1 MFTDKFQTC
10 AGRIFSSDC
19 GSSGGL
25 DLGSEETS
33 WFPCRVG
40 KEIAQLPGQQAL
52 DVVGD
57 SSGGN
62 RSVCENKDNK
72 GTMYLLGKRN
82 RFLNN
87 TGNERKRIW
96 GIYKNNKAEGKR

>member
-1 MFTDKFQTC
+1 MFADKFQTC

-19 GSSGGL
+19 GFSSGL
-25 DLGSEETS
+25 DLGSEKTS
-33 WFPCRVG
+33 WVPCRVE
-40 KEIAQLPGQQAL
+40 KKIVQLPGPRVL
-52 DVVGD
+52 EVVGD

-62 RSVCENKDNK
+62 RSGQENKKDK

-87 TGNERKRIW
+87 TGN
-96 GIYKNNKAEGKR
+96 